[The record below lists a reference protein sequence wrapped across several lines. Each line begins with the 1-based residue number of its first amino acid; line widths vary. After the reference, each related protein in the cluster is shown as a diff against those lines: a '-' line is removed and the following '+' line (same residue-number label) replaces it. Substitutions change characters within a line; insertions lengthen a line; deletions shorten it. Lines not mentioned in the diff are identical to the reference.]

1 MDSDNSETVPKGEVP
16 TEAEFARL
24 LCDKTFVD
32 YFNTFLSLP
41 VFSQRLLYRFTEQNF
56 ELDPPIKRTQY
67 RLDRLKLM
75 RWVRTQRAPLF
86 FKTDLYLEFLL
97 CKQLQK
103 TQLHLSCLYGTDQSN
118 AKDRM
123 LDRRLMSR
131 WLSRVSGMRKFRSFL
146 DQTAGEK
153 ALNFWLDAER
163 FRKTTHCMEEHRV
176 LFRQIEAKY
185 FKHGG
190 MLELPEHAKWL
201 ASVKPGGR
209 DGSSSPL
216 VEPGSR
222 ARERR
227 QSHFLG
233 SGVEVESRLPGGSIY
248 GDSHEWLIAPD
259 AFVVIQGFFL
269 KTLQN
274 YWVSR
279 YIIHCK
285 TKWFVRGDVSVYRP
299 NCYVVK
305 VRSLSD
311 LVDEEGEALT
321 GEGIVKSKQLVRVGS
336 RLKKQ
341 SAFNLLS
348 MFSSPGVRRSELAAI
363 LKLEDTGETLG
374 VKPDAGQSAENTEG
388 WKTEDFPL
396 PTISEESGMSD
407 ESRKS
412 SARSK
417 SSSSPGFATP
427 SPCPTSPEKSIS
439 VFSLSPEKTPS
450 KDDMKTTGAG
460 LVSIESP
467 DGKKDVIS
475 EVSIES
481 PDGKIDVI
489 SEVSIESP
497 DGKKDEVQ
505 KELPFAEPSES
516 RQGSPLAQD
525 GEGRIT
531 PTSAKKRRSS
541 DVTGLSSADTD
552 KLMSRFP
559 PGRMRRSS
567 VAVPYQISRDSSSSS
582 VGRSSVSGDSI
593 HTPSLRR
600 MSLQSNTGLDPSS
613 SSLAS
618 SRGSAPAALKK
629 PKPPQRARA
638 KSMEFRLADFSM
650 MIKSLDATGGAA
662 ATSGDVSD
670 IDKIASIGLPQLEA
684 DIEALQTQKEI
695 DERKKAEK
703 ASRRQRRRGS
713 VIEDDQA
720 GLGGKLGKKGH
731 KTGKAYL
738 QRGRRGSNAFRP
750 SGKQLAQLTRA
761 NLALMEAAHRG
772 KWKPPSLSSRRSI
785 STREGRKMGFG
796 QHLGKYGLQKDEVE
810 RVQEPTKDYNKLTF
824 QEKLEQDSRK
834 LARIPRL
841 SPSQMLG
848 PSGADIEAVG
858 TLAEFTKDST
868 FSIGS
873 KLPNINS
880 EVHLKQPAAM
890 SICQPS
896 YRGYGLGEVNYRQK
910 HRLLIGAISSDKL
923 AGNPLYNFLQTRH
936 LETELSY
943 LKFWQAAQEYLM
955 TGTYS
960 SDIEGSLSR
969 HRLARQIKATFLTQ
983 TGECH
988 ISVGDRLASELCGQL
1003 PQDTADELVVHAQ
1016 NLACEALQECLTNFQ
1031 RHDLEEFLSK
1041 TTSRKNFQLD
1051 AYSRLKTRPTG
1062 FPDQLPSQKGAGADL
1077 LPSIET
1083 SSHAIN
1089 QLMKTARES
1098 AAAEEDEK
1106 RSVKVLGAGTVSALA
1121 PYRMWRA
1128 LQLAESATRAV
1139 TEPVVVSDPSD
1150 PDSDS
1155 EDEGSLRRKLTTVYR
1170 KRKPKPV
1177 KEVGPRP
1184 SFGPS
1189 SQRSLG
1195 IQRTIQARA
1204 SKHAPD
1210 DEATAMGKAVCRA
1223 IRKDGKTIHRPPRPK
1238 VFQEVL
1244 RDASHQEFLKRFL
1257 AQRKSDLPLQ
1267 FWQAVE
1273 GMKTS
1278 CRDAKSRQ
1286 SKTIMI
1292 VRKFF
1297 SKANDFG
1304 NALQCDAEIIQE
1316 IPHLEKVTPQMLMSA
1331 QACVARSME
1340 ENWFGLYQD
1349 TFPDEA
1355 SDEESEEGSTTEE
1368 ERLGPRDKN
1377 KALWAMFINNV
1388 TSFRRG
1394 LMNQAT
1400 MAAFKAY
1407 FAKEVQREME
1417 KQKQTGV
1424 QIRRMISNKVIIVE
1438 RLKNDL
1444 SFWAEVERFKEL
1456 ADSAAR
1462 AAAMGTYTLDDEEYV
1477 QKKAKA
1483 LIDCYIDSQ
1492 VPPKLQIN
1500 IPQEIADEILGTFQ
1514 NGLIERGLFH
1524 DAAVSIFSV
1533 LLYCWK
1539 KFCRERFAPPSK
1551 KSSRAAMSTEP
1562 PKKRKRKRKRHPS
1575 TPRVAGVKIKTI
1587 TGTSVDDHPKMQFS
1601 LQTGIQLILPPKPPS
1616 YDHERLRAM
1625 IRQLYPEG
1633 GQADSA
1639 HSDDNK
1645 LLQLYQVAQQ
1655 LQAQQQQP
1663 GQGSYAQRRLS
1674 RSIGQHLQMAAR
1686 NLMPGGH
1693 GSY

>member
-1 MDSDNSETVPKGEVP
+1 MESDNSETVPKGEVP

-24 LCDKTFVD
+24 LCDKIFVD

-41 VFSQRLLYRFTEQNF
+41 VFSQRLLYRFTEQTF

-86 FKTDLYLEFLL
+86 FKTDLCVEYLL

-103 TQLHLSCLYGTDQSN
+103 TQLHLSCPYGSDQSS

-131 WLSRVSGMRKFRSFL
+131 WLSRVSGMRKFRAFL
-146 DQTAGEK
+146 ERTAGEK
-153 ALNFWLDAER
+153 ALQFWLDAER
-163 FRKTTHCMEEHRV
+163 FRKTTHCPDEHRA
-176 LFRQIEAKY
+176 LFRQMEAKY
-185 FKHGG
+185 IKHGG

-201 ASVKPGGR
+201 ASVRSEGQDKCR
-209 DGSSSPL
+209 SPAE
-216 VEPGSR
+216 VRGAR

-227 QSHFLG
+227 QSHFIG

-248 GDSHEWLIAPD
+248 GDSHEWLISPD

-274 YWVSR
+274 YWVPR

-285 TKWFVRGDVSVYRP
+285 AKWFIQRPLVRGEVPVFRP
-299 NCYVVK
+299 NSYAVK

-311 LVDEEGEALT
+311 LADEDEEALM
-321 GEGIVKSKQLVRVGS
+321 GEGVVKSKQVVRVES

-374 VKPDAGQSAENTEG
+374 VKPEADQSVEAKER
-388 WKTEDFPL
+388 WRTEDFPL
-396 PTISEESGMSD
+396 PTISEESGMSE

-412 SARSK
+412 SAKSK
-417 SSSSPGFATP
+417 SSSSAGFATP
-427 SPCPTSPEKSIS
+427 SPCPVSPEQTRSATASPEKSPARVDS
-439 VFSLSPEKTPS
+439 
-450 KDDMKTTGAG
+450 KTTGA
-460 LVSIESP
+460 EM
-467 DGKKDVIS
+467 DG
-475 EVSIES
+475 E
-481 PDGKIDVI
+481 
-489 SEVSIESP
+489 
-497 DGKKDEVQ
+497 KDEIR
-505 KELPFAEPSES
+505 KELRFEEPSEAS
-516 RQGSPLAQD
+516 QFAQD
-525 GEGRIT
+525 VEEKTT
-531 PTSAKKRRSS
+531 PSSAKRRRSS
-541 DVTGLSSADTD
+541 DVTSLSTVDTD
-552 KLMSRFP
+552 KLLSRFP
-559 PGRMRRSS
+559 PSGVSRMRRSS
-567 VAVPYQISRDSSSSS
+567 VAVPYQINRESSSSS

-600 MSLQSNTGLDPSS
+600 MSLQSGTGLDPSS
-613 SSLAS
+613 SSLAT
-618 SRGSAPAALKK
+618 SRGSAPAAPKK
-629 PKPPQRARA
+629 PKPPRRARA
-638 KSMEFRLADFSM
+638 MSMEFRLADFSM
-650 MIKSLDATGGAA
+650 MLKSLDTNAGAA
-662 ATSGDVSD
+662 ATGGDISEL
-670 IDKIASIGLPQLEA
+670 DKITSIGLPQLEA
-684 DIEALQTQKEI
+684 DIQALQTQKEQ
-695 DERKKAEK
+695 DERRKAEK
-703 ASRRQRRRGS
+703 ASKKHRRRGS
-713 VIEDDQA
+713 EVQDGELAQ
-720 GLGGKLGKKGH
+720 GGKIGKKGL
-731 KTGKAYL
+731 KNGKGLDAFGKAYL
-738 QRGRRGSNAFRP
+738 RRGRRGSTAFQP

-761 NLALMEAAHRG
+761 NLAMLEAVHRG
-772 KWKPPSLSSRRSI
+772 KWIPPSFSIRRRTA
-785 STREGRKMGFG
+785 TREGRKPGFG
-796 QHLGKYGLQKDEVE
+796 QQLGKYGLRKEDVE
-810 RVQEPTKDYNKLTF
+810 KTPELTKDYSTLTF
-824 QEKLEQDSRK
+824 QEKLDQDSRK
-834 LARIPRL
+834 LARVPRL
-841 SPSQMLG
+841 SPSQML
-848 PSGADIEAVG
+848 SSSVADMG
-858 TLAEFTKDST
+858 MLAEFTRDST
-868 FSIGS
+868 FSIGP
-873 KLPNINS
+873 KLPDINA
-880 EVHLKQPAAM
+880 EIHLKQPAAM
-890 SICQPS
+890 SICKPS
-896 YRGYGLGEVNYRQK
+896 YRGYGLGEVNFRQK
-910 HRLLIGAISSDKL
+910 HRLLIGAISADKL
-923 AGNPLYNFLQTRH
+923 AGNPFYNFLH
-936 LETELSY
+936 EHCLEADLNY
-943 LKFWQAAQEYLM
+943 LKFWQAAQEYLT

-988 ISVGDRLASELCGQL
+988 VSLGDRLAVELCGQL

-1016 NLACEALQECLTNFQ
+1016 NLACEALQESLTSFQ

-1051 AYSRLKTRPTG
+1051 AYSRPKTRPAA
-1062 FPDQLPSQKGAGADL
+1062 FPEQLPQRGVSTDL
-1077 LPSIET
+1077 LPSVET
-1083 SSHAIN
+1083 SSHAIY

-1098 AAAEEDEK
+1098 AAAEEEDK
-1106 RSVKVLGAGTVSALA
+1106 RATDKAFEAGTVSALA

-1139 TEPVVVSDPSD
+1139 AEPVVVSDPSD

-1155 EDEGSLRRKLTTVYR
+1155 EDEGSLRRKLTTVFR
-1170 KRKPKPV
+1170 KRKPKPA
-1177 KEVGPRP
+1177 KDMGPRP

-1189 SQRSLG
+1189 SQRALG
-1195 IQRTIQARA
+1195 IHRTVQARA
-1204 SKHAPD
+1204 SRHTPD
-1210 DEATAMGKAVCRA
+1210 EEAMGTGKAVCRA

-1238 VFQEVL
+1238 VFQDVL
-1244 RDASHQEFLKRFL
+1244 RDSSHQEFLKRFL

-1273 GMKTS
+1273 NMKTS

-1297 SKANDFG
+1297 CKATDFG
-1304 NALQCDAEIIQE
+1304 YALQCDAEIIQD
-1316 IPHLEKVTPQMLMSA
+1316 IPHLEKVTPQMLLSA

-1340 ENWFGLYQD
+1340 EKWFEQYQE
-1349 TFPDEA
+1349 TFPDET
-1355 SDEESEEGSTTEE
+1355 SDEESEEGSATEDE
-1368 ERLGPRDKN
+1368 KLAPRDKN

-1394 LMNQAT
+1394 LMNRAT
-1400 MAAFKAY
+1400 MIAFKV
-1407 FAKEVQREME
+1407 FFEKEVQRELE

-1424 QIRRMISNKVIIVE
+1424 QSKRMISNKVIIVDK
-1438 RLKNDL
+1438 LKNDL
-1444 SFWAEVERFKEL
+1444 SFWAEVERYKEL

-1462 AAAMGTYTLDDEEYV
+1462 AAATGTYTLDDEEDV

-1483 LIDCYIDSQ
+1483 IIDCYIDSQ

-1500 IPQEIADEILGTFQ
+1500 TSQEIADEIIETYE

-1551 KSSRAAMSTEP
+1551 KPSRAALSSQP
-1562 PKKRKRKRKRHPS
+1562 PIKKKKRKRKRHPS

-1587 TGTSVDDHPKMQFS
+1587 TGTSVDEPPKMQFN
-1601 LQTGIQLILPPKPPS
+1601 LQTGIQLVLPPKPPS
-1616 YDHERLRAM
+1616 YDSERLRAM

-1633 GQADSA
+1633 GQDSA
-1639 HSDDNK
+1639 LGDENK
-1645 LLQLYQVAQQ
+1645 LLHLYQVAQQ
-1655 LQAQQQQP
+1655 LQAQQQQQQQH
-1663 GQGSYAQRRLS
+1663 GQQGSHAQRRLS
-1674 RSIGQHLQMAAR
+1674 RSIGHHLQMAAR
-1686 NLMPGGH
+1686 QLLPGGH
-1693 GSY
+1693 GT